1 MILFSSFGM
10 VVLVVPLA
18 PVAKHLTVAG
28 AKDISIE
35 EAILVVFCLLL
46 CIMAVTGYQL

>member
-1 MILFSSFGM
+1 M
-10 VVLVVPLA
+10 VPLA

-35 EAILVVFCLLL
+35 EAILVVFVSVLLGISSASWVMCFNFRVAFL
-46 CIMAVTGYQL
+46 QRD